1 MVENR
6 IAIKFAGQAGQG
18 VESNGE
24 LLARTLAR
32 GGLHLFGRKDY
43 ESRIRGGLNFYRIDV
58 AREPLFAHG
67 TGIHLL
73 LAQTVEAVERFSG
86 TLVPGG
92 GIVYDE
98 TLQVD
103 ADALVRAGLRPMP
116 APLLRIAKEIGGRPV
131 MAGAASV
138 AVAAAVFGFPLG
150 VLLETLGRQFAKKGD
165 KVVEA
170 NRAVARAAYE
180 FGTEHH
186 AAAFG
191 FELRALDDPPER
203 MLIDGNRAFAYGALV
218 GGCNFVAGYP
228 MTPGTSILEWM
239 AAHGASHG
247 VVVKHTEDE
256 IAALNMVV
264 GAAHMGARAMT
275 STSGGGFALMVE
287 ALSLAGMTET
297 PAVIVLA
304 QRPGPATGLATR
316 TEQADLKFALSAGH
330 GEFPR
335 IVLAPGSIEECFEA
349 GWRAFN
355 LAEQYQLP
363 VIVLTEHYLATSTR
377 TVDPSAFDLSRVF
390 IDRGTL
396 FDAGTLDELEVP
408 YVRYEVTHTG
418 VSPRALPGH
427 PKAVFAVTGNEHTT
441 TGALSEDAE
450 NRITQ
455 HHKRMSKLVPASAEM
470 RAPVWYGPEGADHT
484 LVCWGGTVGPAR
496 EAADLL
502 ADRGLS
508 VNVLQFADLWP
519 VNREA
524 VEAELSKAGRLIA
537 VEGNATAQLA
547 SVLRGELGCSID
559 THVLKWDGRPLS
571 PDFIAERVAE
581 RVAGEA

>member
-1 MVENR
+1 MVGSR
-6 IAIKFAGQAGQG
+6 IAIKFAGAAGQG
-18 VESNGE
+18 VESNGA

-32 GGLHLFGRKDY
+32 GGLHVFGRKDY
-43 ESRIRGGLNFYRIDV
+43 ESRIRGGLNFLRIDV
-58 AREPLFAHG
+58 AEEPIHGHG

-73 LAQTVEAVERFSG
+73 LAQTVEAVEQFADVI
-86 TLVPGG
+86 VPGG
-92 GIVYDE
+92 GVVYDE
-98 TLQVD
+98 GLDVD
-103 ADALVRAGLRPMP
+103 QAALRDRDIVPMP
-116 APLLRIAKEIGGRPV
+116 APLVKIAKEIGGRPV

-138 AVAAAVFGFPLG
+138 AVAAAVFDFPLDA
-150 VLLETLGRQFAKKGD
+150 LLETLGRQFAKKGD
-165 KVVEA
+165 EVVDA

-180 FGTEHH
+180 FGSQTH
-186 AAAFG
+186 AAEFR
-191 FELRALDDPPER
+191 FHLSALDDPPER
-203 MLIDGNRAFAYGALV
+203 MLLDGNQAFAYGALV

-228 MTPGTSILEWM
+228 MTPGTSILEWL
-239 AAHGASHG
+239 AGHGASHG
-247 VVVKHTEDE
+247 VVVKHSEDE
-256 IAALNMVV
+256 IAALNMVI
-264 GAAHMGARAMT
+264 GAAHMGARALT
-275 STSGGGFALMVE
+275 PTSGGGFALMVE

-304 QRPGPATGLATR
+304 QRPGPSTGLATR

-355 LAEQYQLP
+355 LAEQFQLP
-363 VIVLTEHYLATSTR
+363 VIVLTEHFLATSTR
-377 TVDPSAFDLSRVF
+377 TLDPTAFDLSRVF
-390 IDRGTL
+390 IDRGAL
-396 FDAGTLDELEVP
+396 LEGQELDELDVP

-427 PKAVFAVTGNEHTT
+427 PKAVFAITGNEHTT

-450 NRITQ
+450 IRVTQ
-455 HHKRMSKLVPASAEM
+455 HLKRMSKLDTAAAQM
-470 RAPVWYGPEGADHT
+470 RPPSWYGPDGAEHT

-496 EAADLL
+496 EAAALL
-502 ADRGLS
+502 GARGLS

-519 VNREA
+519 LNHEA
-524 VEAELSKAGRLIA
+524 AEAELAKAGRLIA

-547 SVLRGELGCSID
+547 SVLRAELGCHID
-559 THVLKWDGRPLS
+559 TRVLKWDGRPLS

-581 RVAGEA
+581 EV